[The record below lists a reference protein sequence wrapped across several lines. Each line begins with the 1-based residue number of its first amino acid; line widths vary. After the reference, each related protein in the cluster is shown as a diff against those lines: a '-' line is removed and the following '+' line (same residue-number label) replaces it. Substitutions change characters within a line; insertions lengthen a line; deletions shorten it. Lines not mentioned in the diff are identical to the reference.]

1 MAHWIRPARRGPLTV
16 TIAAVVALA
25 VGIAVLARSPEAPPA
40 SSPVAITSSIAPS
53 TSVSA
58 STGLATGSASP
69 SAAPSSAPA
78 SAPPSLAAVLPVV
91 PIVGFWSTIRS
102 LSVEQLGA
110 ALGGR
115 DRRFRLVVVG
125 GPDLAAL
132 EAALRVTAGPKVR
145 QLTPKAAIAAV
156 QGHRDVLGFV
166 PAGDVGPSV
175 RALAVG
181 GRSLFANA
189 RVRSLGEWPLTVPA
203 MAGVAAPPAF
213 DPAATWT
220 LVAAGD
226 VMNDREVY
234 RRAVLLGHGPE
245 YPWDGGTARIVRRTC
260 CSAGEPI
267 VQATRTGHAG
277 AVRALFKDAD
287 LAIVNHEGPSPD
299 DFTYH
304 PSLNGLTFTFDP
316 RLEAGIANAG
326 VDVVS
331 LANNHIRNAGSDGVI
346 QTIRAVRASGV
357 VPVGAGANASAARQP
372 AWFTVGGIRVAI
384 LAYDAINLGSAGAT
398 TTRAGAAP
406 LDLAHCRADIRAARA
421 AGADVVVVL
430 PHWGVEYTSRPT
442 PAQRRQ
448 AAALNDAGADLI
460 LGSHTH
466 WAGPVEAIGD
476 GLVVYSMGD
485 FIFDLPR
492 SEQAEEG
499 LIVELTFVGK
509 RLAQVDIHP
518 TMELDRSQPNLLDP
532 ARDGRVVLDRVRD
545 ASRTFLDW

>member
-1 MAHWIRPARRGPLTV
+1 M
-16 TIAAVVALA
+16 
-25 VGIAVLARSPEAPPA
+25 
-40 SSPVAITSSIAPS
+40 
-53 TSVSA
+53 
-58 STGLATGSASP
+58 
-69 SAAPSSAPA
+69 
-78 SAPPSLAAVLPVV
+78 V

-102 LSVEQLGA
+102 LSLEQLGV
-110 ALGGR
+110 ALSGR

-125 GPDLAAL
+125 GPDLASL
-132 EAALRVTAGPKVR
+132 EAALGVTAGPKVR
-145 QLTPKAAIAAV
+145 ELTPKAAIAAV
-156 QGHRDVLGFV
+156 QGRRDVLGFV
-166 PAGDVGPSV
+166 RAGDVRPSV

-181 GRSLFANA
+181 GRSLFGNA
-189 RVRSLGEWPLTVPA
+189 RVRSIAEWPLTVPGT
-203 MAGVAAPPAF
+203 AGATAAAAF
-213 DPAATWT
+213 DPGATWT

-234 RRAVLLGHGPE
+234 RRTVILGHGPDF
-245 YPWDGGTARIVRRTC
+245 PWDGGTARIVRRTC
-260 CSAGEPI
+260 CSAGEPV

-287 LAIVNHEGPSPD
+287 LALVNHEGPSPD
-299 DFTYH
+299 AFTYH

-316 RLEAGIANAG
+316 RLEAGMENAG

-331 LANNHIRNAGSDGVI
+331 LANNHIRNAGSDGVL
-346 QTIRAVRASGV
+346 QTIRAVKAAGL
-357 VPVGAGANASAARQP
+357 VPVGAGANVTAARRP
-372 AWFTVGGIRVAI
+372 VWFTVDGIRIAI
-384 LAYDAINLGSAGAT
+384 LAYDAVNLGSAGAT
-398 TTRAGAAP
+398 ATRAGAAP

-442 PAQRRQ
+442 PLQRRQ
-448 AAALNDAGADLI
+448 AAALIAAGADLI
-460 LGSHTH
+460 LGSHSH
-466 WAGPVEAIGD
+466 WAGAVEAIGN

-492 SEQAEEG
+492 SEQTDEG
-499 LIVELTFVGK
+499 LIVELTFVGR

-518 TMELDRSQPNLLDP
+518 TIELDRSQPNLLDL